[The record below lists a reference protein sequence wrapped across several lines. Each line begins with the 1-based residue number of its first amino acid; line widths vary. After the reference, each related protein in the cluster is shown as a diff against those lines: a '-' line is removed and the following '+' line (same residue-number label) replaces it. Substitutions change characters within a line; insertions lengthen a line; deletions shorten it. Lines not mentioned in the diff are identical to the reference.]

1 MSEDR
6 KVFLKAQGRLFTA
19 FQEDEESQWKGPFYF
34 IQGADPQY
42 GLMKSWE
49 IGDCDYGGDEWEQ
62 EIRLTE
68 EAVQAINKLSPK
80 PKFFVLCGD
89 LVHSMPDYPQTWFQ
103 KVASD
108 YPFSQD
114 LRSEL
119 LSCYQSW
126 LCTELHTALPGAQL
140 TSCSLTLMKIHNL
153 HSTVRALK
161 GNEFKVDQERDLKT
175 VLQKTDQDIPLV
187 FVSGN
192 HDIGNSPT
200 PETIK
205 AYCSNWG
212 DDYFSFWVGGVLF
225 LVLNSQFFFDSSE
238 CTELKEY
245 QDRWLA
251 DQLAVAEKRKC
262 KHAIVFQH
270 IPFFIQNPDEENN
283 YFNIEK
289 NLRQELLETFHKAGI
304 KAVFSGHYHRNAG
317 GKYKNLDM
325 VVTSAIGCQLGKDK
339 HGLRVVVVTEETI
352 VHRYYSLDELNSKGI
367 EKDLMDLIISK

>member
-89 LVHSMPDYPQTWFQ
+89 LVHSMP
-103 KVASD
+103 
-108 YPFSQD
+108 
-114 LRSEL
+114 
-119 LSCYQSW
+119 
-126 LCTELHTALPGAQL
+126 
-140 TSCSLTLMKIHNL
+140 
-153 HSTVRALK
+153 